1 MAQVTKMNDRITA
14 QQWFASGTRVIYDPV
29 TKKVVERA
37 NKADKA
43 GEIHVWKRVER
54 AAARNNQKSWT
65 TFLPGFPDGSFGWAE
80 VDRQLRGNSMLPKL
94 YVEYVGQ
101 GDSDKPSAYSYG
113 TMELA
118 DLVEALW
125 EAEGIE
131 STFVVTFDY
140 SSLVVLELLSRQ
152 EERLKQGTDFVTKIE
167 GVLMANGGY
176 FADAHSHPLMT
187 TPALRSPI
195 GGIVT
200 WFGQRS
206 RSLSRQLLK
215 SMFSKEYRLTAAE
228 FNEIYDAISR
238 RNGFS
243 FVSRAAGFVAEHRA
257 KYGERWDLR
266 RLYHALQESVSF
278 HVVGSEGDIF
288 EPNQVVKARERLGDH
303 GLDIRMLPGGHM
315 ITSEQ
320 PEQFARIIEEV
331 SLSMA
336 AA

>member
-1 MAQVTKMNDRITA
+1 MEADLTA
-14 QQWFASGTRVIYDPV
+14 QGWFDLGERVPYDRRAKRILRPSDGASKTG
-29 TKKVVERA
+29 VV
-37 NKADKA
+37 
-43 GEIHVWKRVER
+43 HVFQRVESDGPPTEE
-54 AAARNNQKSWT
+54 AVWT
-65 TFLPGFPDGSFGWAE
+65 TFLPGFPDGSFGWAR
-80 VDRQLRGNSMLPKL
+80 VDRHFATGGPLPRIF
-94 YVEYVGQ
+94 VEFVGQ
-101 GDSDKPSAYSYG
+101 GDSDKPADYPYG
-113 TMELA
+113 TMERA

-125 EAEGIE
+125 EAEGIQ

-140 SSLVVLELLSRQ
+140 SSLVALELLSRQ
-152 EERLKQGTDFVTKIE
+152 EERLAQGTDSGTKIE

-195 GGIVT
+195 GGMVT

-206 RSLSRQLLK
+206 RFIARQLLK
-215 SMFSKEYRLTAAE
+215 SMFSKEYRLTSAE

-243 FVSRAAGFVAEHRA
+243 FASRAAGFVAEHRA
-257 KYGERWDLR
+257 KYRKRWDLR
-266 RLYHALQESVSF
+266 RLYLALKGSVSF
-278 HVVGSEGDIF
+278 HLVGSEGDIF
-288 EPNQVVKARERLGDH
+288 EPNQVIKARERLGDH

-331 SLSMA
+331 GPS
-336 AA
+336 